1 MAVSPEIAKVLFAA
15 DYPELEFTAPDL
27 QAHETNTKLAYDIKA
42 SIENKL
48 SEIGIMNFW
57 NTPNLATDSAETQWQ
72 YMMKL
77 PALARCRCLQAIQA
91 KLEALKIPEG
101 LKNSCSGSDPD
112 AAQKSANAF
121 REAAEKLSEEMQL
134 ATWRAAALRL
144 FAVAD
149 PCTYVCSLAG
159 KGHQAS
165 MQLPHKVTQSMKEL
179 TLAQWPGWYETQF
192 EKLVASPRCKHE
204 KLLSDEN
211 TPAAGT
217 CEGHAQDMLGIEL
230 YPDGVLGTFPERPTK
245 KRRVGIPKGLEGYNV
260 CVYVYVYWT
269 HAN

>member
-1 MAVSPEIAKVLFAA
+1 MFAA

-77 PALARCRCLQAIQA
+77 PALA
-91 KLEALKIPEG
+91 
-101 LKNSCSGSDPD
+101 
-112 AAQKSANAF
+112 
-121 REAAEKLSEEMQL
+121 
-134 ATWRAAALRL
+134 
-144 FAVAD
+144 
-149 PCTYVCSLAG
+149 G

-179 TLAQWPGWYETQF
+179 TLAQWHETQF

-245 KRRVGIPKGLEGYNV
+245 KRRVGIPKELISNDYADYGLADYGLHGFENLSR
-260 CVYVYVYWT
+260 T
-269 HAN
+269 KHFFFA

>member
-1 MAVSPEIAKVLFAA
+1 MFAA

-77 PALARCRCLQAIQA
+77 PALA
-91 KLEALKIPEG
+91 
-101 LKNSCSGSDPD
+101 
-112 AAQKSANAF
+112 
-121 REAAEKLSEEMQL
+121 
-134 ATWRAAALRL
+134 
-144 FAVAD
+144 
-149 PCTYVCSLAG
+149 G

-204 KLLSDEN
+204 KLLSDKN

-260 CVYVYVYWT
+260 CVCVCVLDTCELISNDYADYGLADYGLHGFENLSRT
-269 HAN
+269 KHFFFA